1 MSISRRDALRS
12 LAALAVIPSAA
23 AVIPSRVPAQ
33 RALRNLLLGTPE
45 ADSSRP
51 SGARN
56 DKLDRV
62 GLALITLRQLVG
74 NDLDATL
81 AGAAQIGYRDL
92 DMYIYESQRPASE
105 TRAALDRAGLTCRS
119 ARIAS
124 PALYRGLD
132 RTLDAANTL
141 GARWLTLAWVPWE
154 ERHEWADWPELA
166 DTFNKVAA
174 AAQKR
179 GITFCYHNH
188 DFELQPLA
196 GKVPFDYLL
205 GATDPSLVKLQMDVY
220 WMTKGARDPAS
231 EITRLAGRVATL
243 HLKDMDR
250 TPAGGFT
257 SPGSGTLDFP
267 KILAAARRAGVSDY
281 FVEVDPPLADPLATA
296 RAAYQYLANLSF

>member
-1 MSISRRDALRS
+1 MISRRDLVKAIP
-12 LAALAVIPSAA
+12 ALAVIPSKA
-23 AVIPSRVPAQ
+23 
-33 RALRNLLLGTPE
+33 RNLLLGTRE

-56 DKLDRV
+56 DRLDRV
-62 GLALITLRQLVG
+62 GLALITLRELVG
-74 NDLDATL
+74 KDLDATL

-105 TRAALDRAGLTCRS
+105 TRAALDRAGLACRS

-132 RTLDAANTL
+132 RTLDAAATL

-166 DTFNKVAA
+166 DTFNKVGAA
-174 AAQKR
+174 AKAR

-188 DFELQPLA
+188 DFELQPL
-196 GKVPFDYLL
+196 GGRVPLDYLI
-205 GATDPSLVKLQMDVY
+205 ASTDPSLVKLQMDVY
-220 WMTKGARDPAS
+220 WMTKGGRDPAT

-250 TPAGGFT
+250 AGQIT
-257 SPGSGTLDFP
+257 TPGSGTIDFAG
-267 KILAAARRAGVSDY
+267 ILRAAKKSGVSDY

-296 RAAYQYLANLSF
+296 RAAYQYLANLVF